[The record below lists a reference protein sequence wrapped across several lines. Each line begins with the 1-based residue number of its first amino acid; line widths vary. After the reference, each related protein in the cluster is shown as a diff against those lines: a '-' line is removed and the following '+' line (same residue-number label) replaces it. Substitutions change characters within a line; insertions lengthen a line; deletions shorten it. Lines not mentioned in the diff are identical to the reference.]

1 MRRTLRLIFT
11 TSPRLASVVGFLVL
25 CRGVMPVVM
34 LWALKVMVDVTM
46 EQIGARVLDFVP
58 LAQAAAILAAIYIC
72 NGVTASMAQVMRQRL
87 SARVSERIWR
97 LIHKKSMMMDLS
109 ILENSEYQNIFFRAV
124 NESSSKPLSVLYSLC
139 SIIQE
144 CITALLLGAVLISLH
159 WSMPIAI
166 IAIGLP
172 LVAIKVKSSRSMF
185 NLQRE
190 QTINE
195 RKKSYYSRIL
205 TVKEFAKEVRLFGLG
220 ELFASRHDELQ
231 TTLRNQRE
239 ALYEK
244 NVKREALGQVIS
256 TAGVVALAGIVVWRA
271 IEGDL
276 TAGSLA
282 LYFMSIQRANSTAQG
297 LMGNVA
303 SLVDTKIYLKNL
315 FDYLDIAIDRRYAL
329 PDKANGGKVFPR
341 PMKVGIEVR
350 NVSFKYPDSQR
361 EAIKNISFKIEPGQT
376 VALVGPNGSG
386 KTTLVKLLC
395 GLYRPTSGE
404 ILIDGVSIN
413 DFSANDI
420 SDNVSAIFQDFMLYN
435 TSAKENINLGNI
447 REEATEESV
456 REAASSAGVD
466 ELLSKLPKGYDTT
479 LGNLFEGSE
488 MLSQGQ
494 WQRIALARSFYNR
507 NSQIIFLDEPM
518 ASLDRETRKNLLG
531 SFHKI
536 MQDRT
541 AVIVSHSEDTIK
553 MADQIIDLGV
563 IND

>member
-1 MRRTLRLIFT
+1 
-11 TSPRLASVVGFLVL
+11 
-25 CRGVMPVVM
+25 MPVVM

-46 EQIGARVLDFVP
+46 QQIGQRALEIVP
-58 LAQAAAILAAIYIC
+58 LAQAGIILAVIFIC
-72 NGVTASMAQVMRQRL
+72 NGVTSSMLQVMRQRL
-87 SARVSERIWR
+87 SSRISERIWK
-97 LIHKKSMMMDLS
+97 LMHKKSMMMDLS
-109 ILENSEYQNIFFRAV
+109 RLENSEYQNIYFRAV

-139 SIIQE
+139 TIVQE
-144 CITALLLGAVLISLH
+144 CITGLLLGAVLISLH

-172 LVAIKVKSSRSMF
+172 LVAIKVSSSRSMF

-190 QTINE
+190 QTISE
-195 RKKSYYSRIL
+195 RRKSYFSRIL

-220 ELFASRHDELQ
+220 ELFSDRYDELQ
-231 TTLRNQRE
+231 KTLRGQRE
-239 ALYEK
+239 ELYEK

-256 TAGVVALAGIVVWRA
+256 TIGVVGLAGIVVWRA

-282 LYFMSIQRANSTAQG
+282 LYFMAIQRANSTAQG

-303 SLVDTKIYLKNL
+303 ALVDTKIYLRNL
-315 FDYLDIAIDRRYAL
+315 FEYLDIPVDKRYAL
-329 PDKANGGKVFPR
+329 PDKGKGGKSFPR
-341 PMKVGIEVR
+341 PMKRGIEVK

-404 ILIDGVSIN
+404 ILVDGVSID

-435 TSAKENINLGNI
+435 TSAAENITLGNV
-447 REEATEESV
+447 REEMGEGQV
-456 REAASSAGVD
+456 RRAAVNAGVD
-466 ELLSKLPKGYDTT
+466 ELLSGLPKGYNTT

-494 WQRIALARSFYNR
+494 WQRLALARSFYNEHA
-507 NSQIIFLDEPM
+507 QIIFLDEPM
-518 ASLDRETRKNLLG
+518 ASLDRETRKTLLG
-531 SFHKI
+531 SFRKI
-536 MQDRT
+536 VQDRT
-541 AVIVSHSEDTIK
+541 AVIVSHSEETIK
-553 MADQIIDLGV
+553 MADVVIDLGAL
-563 IND
+563 

>member
-1 MRRTLRLIFT
+1 MRRTLRLIFS
-11 TSPRLASVVGFLVL
+11 TSPRLACAVGFLVL

-46 EQIGARVLDFVP
+46 SQIGQKTLDILP
-58 LAQAAAILAAIYIC
+58 LAQAGILLVSIYVC
-72 NGVTASMAQVMRQRL
+72 NGVTASLAQVMRQRL
-87 SARVSERIWR
+87 SSRVSERIWR
-97 LIHKKSMMMDLS
+97 SIHKKSMMMDLS
-109 ILENSEYQNIFFRAV
+109 KLENAEYQNIFFRAV

-139 SIIQE
+139 TIVQE
-144 CITALLLGAVLISLH
+144 CITAILLGAVLISLH

-166 IAIGLP
+166 VVIGLP
-172 LVAIKVKSSRSMF
+172 LVLVKVRSSRSMF
-185 NLQRE
+185 NLQRK
-190 QTINE
+190 QTKDE
-195 RKKSYYSRIL
+195 RKRSYYSRIL
-205 TVKEFAKEVRLFGLG
+205 TLKEYAKEVRLFGLG
-220 ELFASRHDELQ
+220 ELFSNRYNELQ
-231 TTLRNQRE
+231 TTIRQERE

-244 NVKREALGQVIS
+244 NIRREALGQVAS
-256 TAGVVALAGIVVWRA
+256 TLGVVSLAAIVVWRA

-282 LYFMSIQRANSTAQG
+282 LYFMSIQRGNATAQG
-297 LMGNVA
+297 LMSNVA
-303 SLVDTKIYLKNL
+303 SLVDTKIYLRNL
-315 FDYLDIAIDRRYAL
+315 FDYLDIPVDKRYAL
-329 PDKANGGKVFPR
+329 PDKSNGGVPFPR
-341 PMKVGIEVR
+341 PIKRGIEVR
-350 NVSFKYPDSQR
+350 NVSFKYPDSKR
-361 EAIKNISFKIEPGQT
+361 EAIKNVSFTVKPGET

-413 DFSANDI
+413 DLSANDI
-420 SDNVSAIFQDFMLYN
+420 SDNMSAIFQDFMLYN
-435 TSAKENINLGNI
+435 TSAAENINLGNI
-447 REEATEESV
+447 RTNATRDSV
-456 REAASSAGVD
+456 EVAAAEAGVD
-466 ELLSKLPKGYDTT
+466 KLLASLPLGYDTL

-494 WQRIALARSFYNR
+494 WQRIALARSFYNK
-507 NSQIIFLDEPM
+507 NAQIIFLDEPM

-541 AVIVSHSEDTIK
+541 AIIVSHSEETIK
-553 MADQIIDLGV
+553 MADQVIDLGV

>member
-1 MRRTLRLIFT
+1 MRRTLRLIFS
-11 TSPRLASVVGFLVL
+11 TSPRLASGVGFLVL

-46 EQIGARVLDFVP
+46 QQIGQRSLEIVP
-58 LAQAAAILAAIYIC
+58 LAQAGIILAVIFIC
-72 NGVTASMAQVMRQRL
+72 NGVTSSMLQVMRQRL
-87 SARVSERIWR
+87 SSRISERIWK

-109 ILENSEYQNIFFRAV
+109 RLENSEYQNIYFRAV

-139 SIIQE
+139 TIVQE
-144 CITALLLGAVLISLH
+144 CITGLLLGAVLISLH

-166 IAIGLP
+166 TAIGLP
-172 LVAIKVKSSRSMF
+172 LVAIKVSSSRSMF

-190 QTINE
+190 QTISE
-195 RKKSYYSRIL
+195 RRKSYFSRIL

-220 ELFASRHDELQ
+220 ELFSDRYDELQ
-231 TTLRNQRE
+231 KTLRGQRE
-239 ALYEK
+239 ELYEK

-256 TAGVVALAGIVVWRA
+256 TIGVVGLAGIVVWRA

-282 LYFMSIQRANSTAQG
+282 LYFMAIQRANSTAQG

-303 SLVDTKIYLKNL
+303 ALVDTKIYLRNL
-315 FDYLDIAIDRRYAL
+315 FEYLDIPVDKRYAL
-329 PDKANGGKVFPR
+329 PDKGKGGKSFPR
-341 PMKVGIEVR
+341 PMKRGIEVK

-376 VALVGPNGSG
+376 VALIGPNGSG

-404 ILIDGVSIN
+404 ILVDGVSID

-435 TSAKENINLGNI
+435 TSAAENITLGNV
-447 REEATEESV
+447 REEMREGQV
-456 REAASSAGVD
+456 RRAAENAGVD
-466 ELLSKLPKGYDTT
+466 ALLSGLPKGYNTT

-494 WQRIALARSFYNR
+494 WQRLALARSFYNER
-507 NSQIIFLDEPM
+507 AQIIFLDEPM
-518 ASLDRETRKNLLG
+518 ASLDRETRKTLLG
-531 SFHKI
+531 SFRKI
-536 MQDRT
+536 VQDKT
-541 AVIVSHSEDTIK
+541 AVIVSHSEETIK
-553 MADQIIDLGV
+553 MADVVIDLGAL
-563 IND
+563 

>member
-1 MRRTLRLIFT
+1 MRRTLRLIFS
-11 TSPRLASVVGFLVL
+11 TSPRLACGVGFLVL

-46 EQIGARVLDFVP
+46 QQIGQRSLEIIP
-58 LAQAAAILAAIYIC
+58 LAQAGIILAVIFIC
-72 NGVTASMAQVMRQRL
+72 NGVTASMLQVMRQRL
-87 SARVSERIWR
+87 SSRISERIWR

-109 ILENSEYQNIFFRAV
+109 RLENSEYQNIYFRAV

-139 SIIQE
+139 SIVQE
-144 CITALLLGAVLISLH
+144 SITGILLGAVLISLH

-166 IAIGLP
+166 IVIGLP

-190 QTINE
+190 QTISE
-195 RKKSYYSRIL
+195 RRKSYFSRIL

-220 ELFASRHDELQ
+220 ELFSDRYDELQ
-231 TTLRNQRE
+231 KELRDQRE
-239 ALYEK
+239 GLYEK
-244 NVKREALGQVIS
+244 NVKREAFGQVIS
-256 TAGVVALAGIVVWRA
+256 TIGVVGLAGIVVWRA

-282 LYFMSIQRANSTAQG
+282 LYFMAIQRANSTAQG

-303 SLVDTKIYLKNL
+303 ALVDTKIYLRNL
-315 FDYLDIAIDRRYAL
+315 FEYLDIPVDKRYAL
-329 PDKANGGKVFPR
+329 PDKGKGGKPFPR
-341 PMKVGIEVR
+341 PMERGIEVK

-361 EAIKNISFKIEPGQT
+361 EAIKNISFKIKPGQT

-395 GLYRPTSGE
+395 GLYRPTRGE
-404 ILIDGVSIN
+404 ILVDGVSID
-413 DFSANDI
+413 DFSVNDI

-435 TSAKENINLGNI
+435 TSAAENIALGN
-447 REEATEESV
+447 V
-456 REAASSAGVD
+456 RDEIADGQVRRAAVNAGVD
-466 ELLSKLPKGYDTT
+466 ALLSGLPKGYNTT

-494 WQRIALARSFYNR
+494 WQRIALARSFYNE
-507 NSQIIFLDEPM
+507 NAQIIFLDEPM
-518 ASLDRETRKNLLG
+518 ASLDRETRKTLLG
-531 SFHKI
+531 SFRKI
-536 MQDRT
+536 VQDRT
-541 AVIVSHSEDTIK
+541 AVIVSHSEETIK
-553 MADQIIDLGV
+553 MADVVIDLGAM
-563 IND
+563 